1 MNSMEEAHE
10 MDSGSH
16 HSVDILRYLD
26 DELSADELKT
36 FLVHL
41 STCQKCR
48 ERMEA
53 ERALTGLLRESRP
66 LYTAPSALRARV
78 SAVLEHPS
86 VRSRTS
92 QWLYGRVL
100 PALRRSWQG
109 LAQYPSGW
117 AVALPAMLVII
128 VGLIFLPD
136 VVQHVRAASYV
147 SAATVAHRNYLT
159 GNVPLQIQSDS
170 PEVVTAWFS
179 GRLPFNFRL
188 PSSQQEL
195 SGRPIYRLTGASLV
209 TYKGSRAALVTY
221 NTPRREPISL
231 MVTSSQLA
239 VVAGGDE
246 VRSGALTFHYQTD
259 QGFKV
264 ITWTNK
270 GLAYA
275 LVTDVS
281 SSPRGSCLVCHQSM
295 ADRDTFKSAP

>member
-1 MNSMEEAHE
+1 VNTMEEAHE
-10 MDSGSH
+10 MDSCSH

-26 DELSADELKT
+26 DELSGKELEA

-48 ERMEA
+48 ERTEG
-53 ERALTGLLRESRP
+53 ERALSSLLRESRP
-66 LYTAPSALRARV
+66 LYTAPLELRARL
-78 SAVLEHPS
+78 SAVLDHPP

-92 QWLYGRVL
+92 QWLGRFL
-100 PALRRSWQG
+100 PTLRRSWQG
-109 LAQYPSGW
+109 LAQLSPGW
-117 AVALPAMLVII
+117 TVALPAMLVII

-136 VVQHVRAASYV
+136 AVQHVRAASYV
-147 SAATVAHRNYLT
+147 SAAAAAHRNYLA
-159 GNVPLQIQSDS
+159 GNLPPEIRSDS

-188 PSSQQEL
+188 PSSQRDL
-195 SGRPIYRLTGASLV
+195 SGRPMYHLTGASLV
-209 TYKGSRAALVTY
+209 NYRGSHAALVTY
-221 NTPRREPISL
+221 KTPQKDPISL
-231 MVTSSQLA
+231 LVTSSKLA
-239 VVAGGDE
+239 AVAGGDE

-264 ITWTNK
+264 ITWTNE

-275 LVTDVS
+275 LVSDVS

-295 ADRDTFKSAP
+295 ADRDAFKSAP